1 MIRILVAD
9 DHPVVRQGLKQIVAG
24 TTDIF
29 VVDEAATGQEVLD
42 KVRQNY
48 FDVVLLDI
56 TMPGI
61 SGLDVL
67 KQLRSER
74 PELAILIL
82 SMHPEEQYAA
92 RVLRAGAS
100 GYLAKESA
108 PDDLVAAVR
117 KISLGGKYVSPSLAE
132 KLASDLAVDTQEPL
146 HQTLSDREYETMHLI
161 ASGKTTAEIAE
172 QLSLSPKTIS
182 TYRSRILE
190 KMGMRSNTE
199 LTLYAVRN
207 RLLDGEVKSQKPK
220 SRKHSL

>member
-1 MIRILVAD
+1 MIIRILVAD

-42 KVRQNY
+42 KVRSNY

-56 TMPGI
+56 TMPGA
-61 SGLDVL
+61 SGLDIL

-82 SMHPEEQYAA
+82 SMHSEEQYAA

-108 PDDLVAAVR
+108 PDELVAAVR
-117 KISLGGKYVSPSLAE
+117 KISLGGRYVSPSLAE

-146 HQTLSDREYETMHLI
+146 HQTLSDREYETMRLI

-207 RLLDGEVKSQKPK
+207 RLLDGEVKS
-220 SRKHSL
+220 